1 VVVESKY
8 GSSWGGWCSSE
19 LVVGVWGRYGKI
31 LEGVGESSIVT
42 PNLKWMMVPML
53 GSGMIFGVKRWRMLK
68 SFYNALGCR
77 DGLCF
82 PWKSVWRTKAPLR
95 VAFLCGRGP

>member
-1 VVVESKY
+1 MEVLGE
-8 GSSWGGWCSSE
+8 GGV
-19 LVVGVWGRYGKI
+19 LVSLLGCLGRLYGKI
-31 LEGVGESSIVT
+31 LEGVGESSMVT

-53 GSGMIFGVKRWRMLK
+53 GSSMIFGVRIWRMLK
-68 SFYNALGCR
+68 SFYSVLGCH

-95 VAFLCGRGP
+95 VAFLCGRWP